1 MAKKI
6 TFALAAVDVKKK
18 TAKEYEEEQ
27 KKAAAAAI
35 LAGATKSALAA
46 GLEAKK
52 QKAAERA
59 ASLSSATPAQK
70 TSTAAPVAT
79 VPTRAQATSNARY
92 GVEEYNNAYH
102 TMLDQMLKYAKY
114 GPSAVKDLANSL
126 QSDEMIDMSE
136 RGFRNW
142 NDDTA
147 AAALLGQGEL
157 AEYFRENGYFDT
169 SDYLKREYITM
180 PSTGYLKQQ
189 MPGVQKAV
197 EESLAKD
204 EQNKLYQSN
213 LESTMRGWEQLEA
226 EKNNPHTF
234 DPMYG
239 YAMMEYLQGD
249 REEPFNYDQ
258 WDYEY
263 QLLDDAKKKERL
275 ADLEK
280 QWNSLDFDT
289 LTGRNYKYESKT
301 NEYQNQLDTIE
312 KELER
317 RSQYVAISSELRNS
331 PYYGVPYVVP
341 EEDKARAIMP
351 GLGGEL
357 MLTQIDTNSY
367 NLQYL
372 INHGMDTNLG
382 SQIENGNPV
391 VKNYLDNG
399 LFLMEEDEKYEYNA
413 AVALGR
419 EKEYLEIKLPELRYR
434 KARYDAQYLGAMAT
448 DPVVGPIMSVATV
461 PMNIWG
467 AGMTAIGAATGEDDP
482 YAPIYSTSRTVNT
495 YRGKRGEV
503 WGEMLPFE
511 ILGEE
516 AGNLLYNIGMST
528 ADMVAAQKFSS
539 AMAGIF
545 GKADA
550 AKSIMGTVMATEVGT
565 GTFLDDLEAGRGY
578 EYAVLH
584 GFTDSMIS
592 TVAESGFLDNLFSQD
607 GKLAMRTLKSAVSE
621 GSEEIFEEGGQ
632 MMSDAF
638 FSYLT
643 GQESQIKEIYNYY
656 VDTLGKD
663 QAAIATLK
671 DLGNRFAIAGLSG
684 FAMGG
689 GTAAVYNA
697 GQYADNRKAG
707 KTIRNTGDPEAI
719 MNIALGMDE
728 SSESNKIAK
737 DVQAHVDKGKPI
749 TNYELG
755 QLTGAL
761 ARDLDAERASIVD
774 RVQDD
779 AIVNRLVE
787 LEVNTSDAK
796 KLAPVIRK
804 LYRGGKLTMA
814 EKTAVPWNDQ
824 ATQVVKELSRETKA
838 DDGQRAGNKWV
849 SSMKATQIEATGEV
863 TGKQID
869 LISSTTTKNVSKVAQ
884 DAAAKGEA
892 KVRKGKNGKAAGKP
906 TARKVAFDD
915 GTARGEGDLLRFE
928 EQDGELKMVIQ
939 TETKEDE
946 GKTQK
951 DEQAV
956 SLDSLTEADGA
967 GTAGIIEAVNEI
979 NKNLHPVTAEEAN
992 TLLGAYGA
1000 SGGDVA
1006 RFVDNYERAYLS
1018 GYSGTETQ
1026 QVLLDPQLLKMARE
1040 SGARQAEKDEAVR
1053 KQRASDY
1060 KALVNQVAA
1069 WLGKVKDNSQVQG
1082 TGDTETLAGALE
1094 GMTETQRTT
1103 AEVCINLGKATGL
1116 NVVLFESDADSV
1128 SQIQNGSFD
1137 AATHTVYL
1145 DINSGA
1151 ASAQDIEAQ
1160 RSSGTLGAA
1169 MVRTMSHELTHYL
1182 EVASPEMYAKY
1193 KAAVRAGLKAAGK
1206 NADLAVLI
1214 REKID
1219 RALNEGRKL
1228 TYGAA
1233 EAEVIAD
1240 ASEYMLQDSKF
1251 TNNLDSSLKG
1261 KIKAFVQNFA
1271 QKVKDAFAQLTGGHR
1286 ESMALRELADGVYH
1300 YTKNLQEL
1308 WDASLQ
1314 EILDRGTT
1322 DLSVDTTEMVEDEET
1337 NEREKRYRE
1346 QGVKYSTRDEIIDY
1360 ADASSDDFHKDGR
1373 IYDYD
1378 FMVRQKPAKV
1388 VVIPSVDNLMK
1399 NGRFSRSEVVESG
1412 KAGIVGPANEKGHKV
1427 VENVYTGRALTI
1439 TNNSIRHGLNGNKQ
1453 RLLANAQIGMVIGD
1467 VVKNG
1472 IPVNGLIP
1480 TDENAMQTYA
1490 MVTPCVTEDGKRM
1503 MAVTHVD
1510 IQKNEVSSVT
1520 FTDIVHSANG
1530 RIYKNSEPVSDTID
1544 VEGESPYHPSRYTIS
1559 ISDLLRD
1566 VNISFKSLLSED
1578 VLEHLGEER
1587 PQNGAYSDK
1596 VLYSTRD
1603 YADQTET
1610 PEFTR
1615 WFGDSKVVNEDGT
1628 PKVMYHGT
1636 AEEFWVFEKRK
1647 ANDALGRRM
1656 GLGAGKGKYYL
1667 SEYEGVGR
1675 AAANSAA
1682 TMGRGYAPRVMEL
1695 YVSAKK
1701 VMDRAEYDRRLE
1713 TAYEKYPNSRPGSVA
1728 YDYKARDKAIA
1739 EVDKAIRKEGYD
1751 GVWDR
1756 DSGEMFVYEPT
1767 QIKSATDNVGTFAPE
1782 NPDIRYST
1790 RDLPADITVRDYLRE
1805 MKPTSRMNETEK
1817 YLLKKYQEQL
1827 KILEEKDKLVE
1838 EQEEIIRTAPM
1849 RNPDGSLNDE
1859 ITKAKNRSK
1868 IYRDQANRAARALTA
1883 YERDDGF
1890 ANILATGRQV
1900 ANKLQMGSAGGI
1912 ADAADALEKEV
1923 AELTAMLTKAE
1934 ADVTRTASGQKTAFA
1949 RGLYNPDELKAAAQK
1964 LKDEYGSRM
1973 SVKTIADRLALTY
1986 GELYANNGAEGAKLF
2001 SAAAKDLA
2009 VDLLQ
2014 GNKFRYKSE
2023 ILPMLREKIGTIS
2036 LSETDVQEIENRG
2049 YTLREYKAMLSPYI
2063 KVTEGGSDLSSYAT
2077 NAQYYG
2083 EGALAAILNDDTEGN
2098 LAMRLYEVI
2107 SQEKA
2112 KEMEIAYE
2120 GMTESQLIG
2129 MAMADI
2135 AGANLPMSA
2144 NNQTV
2149 DYLRKEL
2156 MKYAGENENVAIA
2169 VEEAIGKAKVT
2180 TAKASKVWREAV
2192 KHTETARAA
2201 VEYYRAL
2208 EERRRVMELAEQKKT
2223 LTEQLKT
2230 DAAKKIKEQVDK
2242 KRAEYQERQ
2251 QRAREYRKTRD
2262 EVDKLR
2268 RGIGRK
2274 VKRLNTLRV
2283 RETDQK
2289 HVPQELQHVADAVM
2303 RAFTDSELSRLAF
2316 SAEKTAHLRR
2326 TYSILAT
2333 MEHDMSYYWDDELEQ
2348 DIDNL
2353 ISLSE
2358 NYNALKNREGNVPSR
2373 YSLEG
2378 VELETEILQGVDNI
2392 VSNVLNMIDSA
2403 NKIFLTERDETYEKF
2418 AFQTGEKLRTRD
2430 DFKVRKGW
2438 KGRVQTMLD
2447 ETIRTGNV
2455 TPIYFFE
2462 HLENQEIQDVFN
2474 EIREGMHQAA
2484 MIERE
2489 GKEYIERVRA
2499 NRNYGKWVAD
2509 GRLTMKTSNG
2519 HTIELTREEA
2529 AEIYAIAKREKANKL
2544 YQTEHLLYGGFQYK
2558 HIDDHVD
2565 TDRKHLVKDTPHQL
2579 DAADLAKIENWL
2591 TDEQKAYADDL
2602 VEYLS
2607 TTMADYGN
2615 EASMEMYG
2623 YNKFTE
2629 QYYIPFH
2636 TVASQR
2642 FQRGDEG
2649 PQGENAGTGRVKN
2662 SGFTKKLQYKAN
2674 QPLYVGGISETVAD
2688 HIHKMAAYSAMVQP
2702 IENMKRLLN
2711 YKVLEND
2718 GTSNTIRALIGQKY
2732 GKASEDYLTQLLKDL
2747 NGATQSDQR
2756 AAGFTDKLVSAFKR
2770 GAVMASASVVLQQP
2784 TAMARAMAYISPK
2797 YFAQNPFYR
2806 PSKGTWEKM
2815 MKYSGT
2821 AVIKDMGKFDVG
2833 MGKTASQYILDE
2845 ELNAVEAY
2853 RRLKAESKTKAGKAA
2868 YDRFMAWLTAAPGAA
2883 DQWTWGLIWKAAE
2896 AEQAALHPE
2905 MDHNSEA
2912 FLQIVGQ
2919 RFDDVVDHTQVYDSV
2934 LTKSN
2939 LMRSTNAMHKM
2950 ATSFM
2955 SEPTLSLNMLYDAL
2969 TGWKSKRH
2977 TGWHRGRIIGSVV
2990 ASQVLA
2996 GAMAALVQAWN
3007 DDDDERNWL
3016 EKYTDRATG
3025 NIIDN
3030 IFVPNMIPY
3039 VKDIVS
3045 LFQGYDVERMDTAV
3059 ISDAI
3064 TYTIKFMGKIAD
3076 EKELTIKDWEN
3087 FAGTW
3092 ANITGIPAKNIFREV
3107 RRTIN
3112 AVKNTDWS
3120 EPNGFN
3126 VGQAM
3131 LENTWGYSDKNKAYY
3146 QRIVTAEMRGD
3157 TEWAEDLRN
3166 YMMTS
3171 KMVTEDSMTEG
3182 VRSAYKERYEEGG
3195 IEKDDAISF
3204 LLDHGLVTGDDEE
3217 ERKKNAFQYVDR
3229 WEEGSTNYSA
3239 YNTLKAAYGA
3249 INYNDI
3255 RKAWKELTDNGYTD
3269 KQVKEQSRQLL
3280 KKLVQEG
3287 KINTYQATE
3296 LLRKWCS
3303 YAKDSDNVEKPKEW
3317 QKNK

>member
-6 TFALAAVDVKKK
+6 TFAPSAVDVKKK

-46 GLEAKK
+46 GIDAKK
-52 QKAAERA
+52 KKAAARY
-59 ASLSSATPAQK
+59 ASMPNATSMQK
-70 TSTAAPVAT
+70 TSTAVPVAT

-102 TMLDQMLKYAKY
+102 TMLGQMLKYAKY

-169 SDYLKREYITM
+169 SDYLNREYITM

-197 EESLAKD
+197 EDSKAKD
-204 EQNKLYQSN
+204 EAWNTTGEREWHDYITRQSSIKNKL
-213 LESTMRGWEQLEA
+213 A
-226 EKNNPHTF
+226 E
-234 DPMYG
+234 M
-239 YAMMEYLQGD
+239 
-249 REEPFNYDQ
+249 
-258 WDYEY
+258 
-263 QLLDDAKKKERL
+263 DA
-275 ADLEK
+275 
-280 QWNSLDFDT
+280 Q
-289 LTGRNYKYESKT
+289 GRNYYDTDVLDEADILWFDQVINGNARWKPNYGNPEDVERYNAIVDQWAETDWDEFDLADYLGITAPEKYESKT

-317 RSQYVAISSELRNS
+317 RSQYEAISSELRNS

-341 EEDKARAIMP
+341 EEDKARAIMT
-351 GLGGEL
+351 GVGGEL

-413 AVALGR
+413 AVAMGR

-592 TVAESGFLDNLFSQD
+592 TVAESGFLDHLFSPD

-621 GSEEIFEEGGQ
+621 GREEIFEEGGQ

-671 DLGNRFAIAGLSG
+671 DLGNRFAITGLSG

-697 GQYADNRKAG
+697 GQYTDNRKAG
-707 KTIRNTGDPEAI
+707 KAIRNTGDPEAI

-838 DDGQRAGNKWV
+838 DDGQRTGNKWV
-849 SSMKATQIEATGEV
+849 SSMKATQTEATGAV

-869 LISSTTTKNVSKVAQ
+869 LISSTTTKNVSKTAQ

-892 KVRKGKNGKAAGKP
+892 KVRKGKNGKAPGKP

-928 EQDGELKMVIQ
+928 KQDGELKMVIQ
-939 TETKEDE
+939 SETKGDD

-951 DEQAV
+951 AEQAV

-967 GTAGIIEAVNEI
+967 GTAGIIEAVNDI

-1006 RFVDNYERAYLS
+1006 RFVDNYERTYLS

-1026 QVLLDPQLLKMARE
+1026 QVPLDPKLLKMARE
-1040 SGARQAEKDEAVR
+1040 SGARQAEKDEGTR

-1060 KALVNQVAA
+1060 KALVNPVAA
-1069 WLGKVKDNSQVQG
+1069 WLGKVKNNSQVQG
-1082 TGDTETLAGALE
+1082 TGDTEALSGALE
-1094 GMTETQRTT
+1094 AMTETQRTT

-1193 KAAVRAGLKAAGK
+1193 KAAVRAGLKEAGK

-1322 DLSVDTTEMVEDEET
+1322 DLSVDATEMVEGKSLVGDM
-1337 NEREKRYRE
+1337 
-1346 QGVKYSTRDEIIDY
+1346 KYSIRDSYGEEITMS
-1360 ADASSDDFHKDGR
+1360 AEALEENKKTVSSMR
-1373 IYDYD
+1373 
-1378 FMVRQKPAKV
+1378 
-1388 VVIPSVDNLMK
+1388 
-1399 NGRFSRSEVVESG
+1399 
-1412 KAGIVGPANEKGHKV
+1412 
-1427 VENVYTGRALTI
+1427 NVSTA
-1439 TNNSIRHGLNGNKQ
+1439 NGNNYVNLDGADYRRAVQ
-1453 RLLANAQIGMVIGD
+1453 AYFDGVGRTFDNPTIGSVRITTSGLKHLTRYKSKLKSALVPCVKDVIE
-1467 VVKNG
+1467 
-1472 IPVNGLIP
+1472 NGLIVDIDDNHDMRGEP
-1480 TDENAMQTYA
+1480 TVVLSAPVTLDGKGYYMGVAVRQANNLDKLYHIHEAALIEQEKDDHPATKTEPLEAEPSPDDHPSIYSILESIRKYNRESGVFENTDESRRY
-1490 MVTPCVTEDGKRM
+1490 
-1503 MAVTHVD
+1503 
-1510 IQKNEVSSVT
+1510 SS
-1520 FTDIVHSANG
+1520 
-1530 RIYKNSEPVSDTID
+1530 
-1544 VEGESPYHPSRYTIS
+1544 
-1559 ISDLLRD
+1559 
-1566 VNISFKSLLSED
+1566 
-1578 VLEHLGEER
+1578 
-1587 PQNGAYSDK
+1587 
-1596 VLYSTRD
+1596 RD

-1610 PEFTR
+1610 PEFKR
-1615 WFGDSKVVNEDGT
+1615 WFGNSKVVNEDGT
-1628 PKVMYHGT
+1628 PLVVYHGSPSYDR
-1636 AEEFWVFEKRK
+1636 FYKFR
-1647 ANDALGRRM
+1647 
-1656 GLGAGKGKYYL
+1656 KGKSGYLGPGIYLTNRMEYAKGYAEKQGPGGQMYELYAKIENPLYVKSL
-1667 SEYEGVGR
+1667 SEPAKEILHAAYGSR
-1675 AAANSAA
+1675 ADSVYKKRQESNSFEVYWVSSADIKKLQAA
-1682 TMGRGYAPRVMEL
+1682 
-1695 YVSAKK
+1695 
-1701 VMDRAEYDRRLE
+1701 
-1713 TAYEKYPNSRPGSVA
+1713 
-1728 YDYKARDKAIA
+1728 
-1739 EVDKAIRKEGYD
+1739 GYD
-1751 GVWDR
+1751 GIIWGNEKSSNKEYVVFD
-1756 DSGEMFVYEPT
+1756 PT
-1767 QIKSATDNVGTFAPE
+1767 QIKSATDNVGTFSPE

-1827 KILEEKDKLVE
+1827 KILEEKEKLVE

-1900 ANKLQMGSAGGI
+1900 ANTLQMGSAGGI

-2129 MAMADI
+2129 MVMADI
-2135 AGANLPMSA
+2135 TGANLPMSA

-2156 MKYAGENENVAIA
+2156 MKYAGENANVAIA
-2169 VEEAIGKAKVT
+2169 VEEAIGKAKTT
-2180 TAKASKVWREAV
+2180 TAKASNVWREAV

-2208 EERRRVMELAEQKKT
+2208 DEQRRLLELAEQKKT
-2223 LTEQLKT
+2223 LTEELKT
-2230 DAAKKIKEQVDK
+2230 DSAKKIKEQVDK

-2251 QRAREYRKTRD
+2251 QRAREYRRTRD
-2262 EVDKLR
+2262 EVAKMR
-2268 RGIGRK
+2268 RKIGRK
-2274 VKRLNTLRV
+2274 VKRLNNLRV
-2283 RETDQK
+2283 NETDQK
-2289 HVPQELQHVADAVM
+2289 HVPQELKHLADEVM
-2303 RAFTDSELSRLAF
+2303 RVFTDSGLSSLAF
-2316 SAEKTAHLRR
+2316 SAKRTANLRR
-2326 TYSILAT
+2326 TYSILA
-2333 MEHDMSYYWDDELEQ
+2333 ELQEDWAYYWDDELEKM
-2348 DIDNL
+2348 IDDL
-2353 ISLSE
+2353 AKLSE
-2358 NYNALKNREGNVPSR
+2358 QYGAIKNKETEVSR
-2373 YSLEG
+2373 FTLEG
-2378 VELETEILQGVDNI
+2378 KELEMEILQNVDNI
-2392 VSNVLNMIDSA
+2392 VSGVMNMIDSTNEDFLNERKESFNQFA
-2403 NKIFLTERDETYEKF
+2403 NK
-2418 AFQTGEKLRTRD
+2418 AGEKLRTRD

-2438 KGRVQTMLD
+2438 QGRVQTMLD

-2509 GRLTMKTSNG
+2509 GRLTMKTNNG

-2636 TVASQR
+2636 TVPSQR
-2642 FQRGDEG
+2642 FQKGDEG

-2797 YFAQNPFYR
+2797 YFAQNAFYR

-2845 ELNAVEAY
+2845 DLKAVEAY
-2853 RRLKAESKTKAGKAA
+2853 HRLKAESKGKAWKA
-2868 YDRFMAWLTAAPGAA
+2868 VYDRSMARLTAAPGAA

-2905 MDHNSEA
+2905 MDRNSEA

-3025 NIIDN
+3025 NILDN
-3030 IFVPNMIPY
+3030 LNPLGMIPY
-3039 VKDIVS
+3039 ISDIVS
-3045 LFQGYDVERMDTAV
+3045 LFEGYDVERPDMSV
-3059 ISDAI
+3059 
-3064 TYTIKFMGKIAD
+3064 IAD
-3076 EKELTIKDWEN
+3076 VYSYGKTFFKSFEDGGRPTWKQIEN
-3087 FAGTW
+3087 FAGTL
-3092 ANITGIPAKNIFREV
+3092 ANLTGVPAKNISREI
-3107 RRTIN
+3107 RRTWN
-3112 AVKNTDWS
+3112 AITKTDWS
-3120 EPNGFN
+3120 APSGFG
-3126 VGQAM
+3126 VGQAIM
-3131 LENTWGYSDKNKAYY
+3131 ENVPGYSDKNKEYY

-3157 TEWAEDLRN
+3157 TEWAKDLRN
-3166 YMMTS
+3166 YMLTS
-3171 KMVTEDSMTEG
+3171 KMVKEDSMTEG

-3195 IEKDDAISF
+3195 IEKDDAIRF
-3204 LLDHGLVTGDDEE
+3204 LLDHDLVTGDDEE

-3239 YNTLKAAYGA
+3239 YNTLKDAYGA

-3255 RKAWKELTDNGYTD
+3255 RKAWQELTDNGYTD

-3287 KINTYQATE
+3287 TINTYQATE